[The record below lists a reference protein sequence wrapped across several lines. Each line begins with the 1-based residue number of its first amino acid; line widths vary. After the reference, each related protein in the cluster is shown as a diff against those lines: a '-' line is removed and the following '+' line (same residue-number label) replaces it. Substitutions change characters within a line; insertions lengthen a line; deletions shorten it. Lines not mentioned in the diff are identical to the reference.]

1 MQTTT
6 GETMTSR
13 YARWVTPAVGLTIGL
28 AYLVAGWAGENLL
41 FGLLGF
47 GIMALFSLGLLV
59 VARRSETV
67 RGLLDR
73 RDERIS
79 AIDVQATAI
88 TGTVLIVAII
98 AAFVVEIAQGQDG
111 SPYYWLGAV
120 GGVTYVLAVVVL
132 RLRG

>member
-6 GETMTSR
+6 GESMANR
-13 YARWVTPAVGLTIGL
+13 HVRWVTPAVGLIIGIG
-28 AYLVAGWAGENLL
+28 YLVAGWAGGNLL

-47 GIMALFSLGLLV
+47 GIMAVFSVGLLL

-73 RDERIS
+73 RDERIV
-79 AIDVQATAI
+79 AIDWQATAVAGAVVI
-88 TGTVLIVAII
+88 GAIIVAFI
-98 AAFVVEIAQGQDG
+98 VEIARGQDG
-111 SPYYWLGAV
+111 APYYCLGAL
-120 GGVTYVLAVVVL
+120 GGVTYMLAVLVL